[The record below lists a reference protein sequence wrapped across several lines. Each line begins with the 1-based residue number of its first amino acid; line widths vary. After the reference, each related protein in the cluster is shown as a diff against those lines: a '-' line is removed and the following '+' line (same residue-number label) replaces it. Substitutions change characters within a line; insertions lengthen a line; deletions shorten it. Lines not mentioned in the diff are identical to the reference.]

1 MDRIFDKIY
10 QEVIC
15 SEEDMYGF
23 GLKMEREVSKMLA
36 RYRDK
41 MDQADEGELERMTE
55 QIDHIVSS
63 AKKGGFYFGVRF
75 AVRGLLLLLA
85 DGKGADEYADFF
97 RDVM

>member
-85 DGKGADEYADFF
+85 DGRGADEYADFF
-97 RDVM
+97 GM